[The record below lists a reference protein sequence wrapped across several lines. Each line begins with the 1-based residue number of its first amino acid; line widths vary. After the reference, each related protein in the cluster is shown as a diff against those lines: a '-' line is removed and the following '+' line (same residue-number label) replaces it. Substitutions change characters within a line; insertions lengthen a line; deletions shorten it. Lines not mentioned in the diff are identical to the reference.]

1 MGGGV
6 SKKKSAPNPFAKG
19 DEASKDELKWRR

>member
-6 SKKKSAPNPFAKG
+6 SKKKVGSKSVCEG
-19 DEASKDELKWRR
+19 DEASKDELKWQR